1 MDGMSN
7 GIFSD
12 SNYALARKMLDY
24 SAMRQEAL
32 ASNLAN
38 YEVPGYKR
46 VDVALDFQRELR
58 KAVESGSSER
68 MSSIVPTVE
77 IDKSAVSSRMD
88 GNNVEMDKEM
98 MEVNRNAIE
107 YEYLTRYVNN
117 NYQMM
122 RGAITSQ
129 S

>member
-1 MDGMSN
+1 MAGMSE

-12 SNYALARKMLDY
+12 NNYALARKMLDY

-58 KAVESGSSER
+58 KAVESGSSDR

-77 IDKSAVSSRMD
+77 MDKSAVSSRMD

-98 MEVNRNAIE
+98 MEVNRNAVE
-107 YEYLTRYVNN
+107 YEYLTRYLNH